1 MGASSGNRCQ
11 RILGLAWYTLWGSPG
26 SRRPAAPR
34 PTRERR
40 MQGSL
45 VRLGRCR
52 ARRLERCS
60 TRAAAHRCH
69 EGDRWRRRRSRRTRA
84 GGRAAPATRSAHL
97 RPGRQERGSE
107 RQVSQKFPGLRC
119 HGGRHLKQETRR
131 GGAGLRADKGGGGKE
146 EGGGGPRGPFPSAR
160 ARPLPSAACC
170 RLLPRARVGL
180 APGRGFPA
188 CAPPVGAAGQYFG
201 PPTPTPSSP

>member
-1 MGASSGNRCQ
+1 MRGTYSGA
-11 RILGLAWYTLWGSPG
+11 APAV
-26 SRRPAAPR
+26 AAPR
-34 PTRERR
+34 PRGPHASGGCRGPSCASGAAERVASR
-40 MQGSL
+40 G
-45 VRLGRCR
+45 
-52 ARRLERCS
+52 AALEQP
-60 TRAAAHRCH
+60 
-69 EGDRWRRRRSRRTRA
+69 RTGATKETGGGGGA
-84 GGRAAPATRSAHL
+84 GGPGQAGAPPSALPAAPATRPAHL

-170 RLLPRARVGL
+170 RLLPRARAGL